1 MKFRDVLIPD
11 TGEQFAVPQG
21 IQRIDHLSTH
31 GWQLRYSG
39 ATKFFSDNEF
49 GGSSEALSK
58 ATSELLK
65 RIARLPAPSGL
76 QREPNANKTS
86 TLPVGISGPMVR
98 QRANGK
104 SRYCV
109 FSVAAPRFGQK
120 PRRIT
125 VYIGAESTYTEARYQ
140 AALAKALVLREKAE
154 KAYQRAATQAKR
166 AESKVLEEFVASL

>member
-1 MKFRDVLIPD
+1 MKFRDVVIPD
-11 TGEQFAVPQG
+11 SGEQFAVPQG

-39 ATKFFSDNEF
+39 ATKLFSDGEH
-49 GGSSEALSK
+49 GGSAESLAK
-58 ATSELLK
+58 ATRELLK

-76 QREPNANKTS
+76 QREPSGNKTND
-86 TLPVGISGPMVR
+86 LPVGISGPMLR
-98 QRANGK
+98 HRPGGK

-109 FSVAAPRFGQK
+109 LSVAVPRYGQK
-120 PRRIT
+120 PRRIS
-125 VYIGAESTYTEARYQ
+125 VYIGTENTYTEQRYQ

-166 AESKVLEEFVASL
+166 ADSKVLEAFVASL